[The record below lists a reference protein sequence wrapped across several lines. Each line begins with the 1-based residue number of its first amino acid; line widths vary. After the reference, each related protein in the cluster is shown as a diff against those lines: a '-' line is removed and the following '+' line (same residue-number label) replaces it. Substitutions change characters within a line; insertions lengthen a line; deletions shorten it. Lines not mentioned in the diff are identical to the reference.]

1 MKRILTIAAA
11 TAIALVG
18 CSKNNEF
25 KVSAD
30 NLPNELNNQT
40 VYFIEEMTPTPFD
53 SVVVTNGSFEKT
65 FADPTSDHSIFVSLG
80 SSGFVRVIP
89 ESAHVRIVKTDD
101 EMMPFE
107 VTSNAPNSLNIQ
119 LQQYTKETN
128 TALIPIQKEYSE
140 AVKNYRSLLA
150 SEDPGEEKVKAVE
163 DQINAIGERY
173 TKTSNEINRK
183 YYDANKD
190 NFIGVLAFREL
201 SFDNDQE
208 WVDAYENSGQLIK
221 DNEQNKARYEKLV
234 VAAETAVGKQYKDYT
249 IEDGLGNSA
258 QLSDYLKDGRYLLVD
273 FWASWCGPCR
283 QAMPHLAK
291 LNQEKANT
299 LRVLSIG
306 VWEEKIEDNNK
317 AKQELNMTWETLFD
331 KESKGVELYGIEGIP
346 TILLISPEGE
356 IVVRTHSPAAIDEKL
371 AELNL

>member
-18 CSKNNEF
+18 CSKKNEF

-107 VTSNAPNSLNIQ
+107 VTSNDPNSLNIQ

-140 AVKNYRSLLA
+140 AVKNYRSLQA

-163 DQINAIGERY
+163 EQINAIGERY

-208 WVDAYENSGQLIK
+208 WIDAYENSGQLIK

-234 VAAETAVGKQYKDYT
+234 VAAETAVGKQYKD
-249 IEDGLGNSA
+249 IPL
-258 QLSDYLKDGRYLLVD
+258 RMV
-273 FWASWCGPCR
+273 WA
-283 QAMPHLAK
+283 
-291 LNQEKANT
+291 T
-299 LRVLSIG
+299 VLSS
-306 VWEEKIEDNNK
+306 V
-317 AKQELNMTWETLFD
+317 
-331 KESKGVELYGIEGIP
+331 
-346 TILLISPEGE
+346 TI
-356 IVVRTHSPAAIDEKL
+356 
-371 AELNL
+371 

>member
-107 VTSNAPNSLNIQ
+107 VTSNDPNSLNIQ

-140 AVKNYRSLLA
+140 AVKNYRSLQATEA
-150 SEDPGEEKVKAVE
+150 SEEELTALK
-163 DQINAIGERY
+163 DQQRAIGERY

-190 NFIGVLAFREL
+190 NYIGVLAFHEL
-201 SFDNDQE
+201 NFGNDQE
-208 WVDAYENSGQLIK
+208 WIEAYENSGQLIK
-221 DNEQNKARYEKLV
+221 DDERNKAHYEKLV

-249 IEDGLGNSA
+249 IEDGLGNSV

-283 QAMPHLAK
+283 MKMPHLAK

-306 VWEEKIEDNNK
+306 VWEESIENNNK

>member
-11 TAIALVG
+11 AVIALVG
-18 CSKNNEF
+18 CSKKNEF

-30 NLPNELNNQT
+30 NLPDELNNQT
-40 VYFIEEMTPTPFD
+40 VYFIEEMNPTPFD
-53 SVVVTNGSFEKT
+53 SVVITNGSFEKT
-65 FADPTSDHSIFVSLG
+65 FVDPTSDHSIFVTFGPSA
-80 SSGFVRVIP
+80 FVRVIP

-101 EMMPFE
+101 ETMPYE
-107 VTSNAPNSLNIQ
+107 VTSKDPKSLNIQ

-128 TALIPIQKEYSE
+128 EALRPIQSEYSKAVQDYRTLQATEASEEELTALK
-140 AVKNYRSLLA
+140 
-150 SEDPGEEKVKAVE
+150 
-163 DQINAIGERY
+163 DQLNAIGERY

-201 SFDNDQE
+201 SFDNDQD
-208 WVDAYENSGQLIK
+208 WIDAYENSGQLIK
-221 DNEQNKARYEKLV
+221 DNEQNKARHEKLV

-258 QLSDYLKDGRYLLVD
+258 QLSDYLKDGRYLLID

-346 TILLISPEGE
+346 TLLLISPEGE
-356 IVVRTHSPAAIDEKL
+356 IVVRTHSPADIDEKL